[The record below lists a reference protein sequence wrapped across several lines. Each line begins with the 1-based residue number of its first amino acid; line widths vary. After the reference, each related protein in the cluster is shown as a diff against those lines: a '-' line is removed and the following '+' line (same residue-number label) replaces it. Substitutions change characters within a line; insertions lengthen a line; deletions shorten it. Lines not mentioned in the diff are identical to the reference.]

1 MIKGVVEVG
10 GLQDIQ
16 ERVARLGLR
25 AQDLRRPNAFIG
37 AQLVVNNRRRLDAG
51 VDVHGMPL
59 RSKLSARLGLKPLG
73 GASGLFGQSI
83 KWEIEGHDLN
93 LFSTFIGA
101 GVAYR
106 GDTIVPK
113 VKKWL
118 TIPARARG
126 GEFATPARAVAVL
139 GNRTG
144 RRAAHYSKKTT
155 FFLRRNGKLY
165 LMQKEESGALRV
177 LFFLVKKVRYPKN
190 EWLGASESD
199 LNMAIRKYS
208 EHLDTF
214 SDGGSR

>member
-1 MIKGVVEVG
+1 MIKGYVEVS
-10 GLQDIQ
+10 GLKDIQ
-16 ERVARLGLR
+16 ERVARLGVR

-37 AQLVVNNRRRLDAG
+37 AQLVLNNRRRLDAG

-59 RSKLSARLGLKPLG
+59 RSKLSARMGLKPLG
-73 GASGLFGQSI
+73 GAAGLFGRSVH
-83 KWEIEGHDLN
+83 WEIEGRDLN

-118 TIPARARG
+118 TIPMRARG
-126 GEFATPARAVAVL
+126 GEFARADRAVAVL

-155 FFLRRNGKLY
+155 FFLRRNGKLF
-165 LMQKEESGALRV
+165 LMQKEPGGGLRA
-177 LFFLVKKVRYPKN
+177 LFFLTKKVRYPKN
-190 EWLGASESD
+190 EWLGLSASDFE
-199 LNMAIRKYS
+199 MAMKKYG

-214 SDGGSR
+214 SEGGNR